1 MMASDDG
8 SDEASGAPLNT
19 SDNKKKAKKN
29 TSAAANTDTD
39 TEEKEGFMD
48 KVSRSV
54 SNCCASTGLCC
65 FKMKEQSQISALEFK
80 ITNRQK
86 KFGVDYLNL
95 VQRQEPPSSLKE
107 CLRHALNDISVLQNQ
122 TNEHYDNIS
131 SKEEEVNGNIKP
143 DPDKK
148 SKYKDTKKADK
159 QEEEDEDED
168 DDEDVYEQPE
178 STPEESKAESKTE
191 EADPPKKK
199 STKKKKKPAPKPD
212 EDADFSIDKE

>member
-1 MMASDDG
+1 MAADDG

-19 SDNKKKAKKN
+19 SNNNKKPKKN
-29 TSAAANTDTD
+29 TSATANTDTD
-39 TEEKEGFMD
+39 AEEKEGFMD

-95 VQRQEPPSSLKE
+95 VQRQEPTSSLKE
-107 CLRHALNDISVLQNQ
+107 CLRLALNDISVLQNQ

-143 DPDKK
+143 DPNSSNKPKK
-148 SKYKDTKKADK
+148 TKKADK
-159 QEEEDEDED
+159 QEED
-168 DDEDVYEQPE
+168 DDGGEDNEDVYEQPE
-178 STPEESKAESKTE
+178 STPEESKAESKTD

-199 STKKKKKPAPKPD
+199 TTKKKKKPAPKPD
-212 EDADFSIDKE
+212 EDSDFSIDKE